1 MNNEKT
7 NNMNEPL
14 SNSISNTYQ
23 SNLYPSLPNMN
34 SQVVEI
40 NRHQD
45 IVYLLRQIADNTAG
59 RRRRNE
65 DNDNIAFCIIF
76 LVSLFLIYMGIS
88 FYNAGGFDTTVGPKL
103 FFMILAIFVAI
114 VLLHREEANIIKN
127 INKENKFK

>member
-23 SNLYPSLPNMN
+23 SNPYPSLPNMN

-65 DNDNIAFCIIF
+65 DDDIVSFSTIF

-114 VLLHREEANIIKN
+114 ALLHREEANIIKN

>member
-1 MNNEKT
+1 MNEKT
-7 NNMNEPL
+7 NNINKPL
-14 SNSISNTYQ
+14 SNNISNTYQ

-34 SQVVEI
+34 SQVLEI

-45 IVYLLRQIADNTAG
+45 IIYLLRQIADNTAG

-65 DNDNIAFCIIF
+65 DNDVVAFCIIF

-103 FFMILAIFVAI
+103 FFMIFSIFVAI
-114 VLLHREEANIIKN
+114 ILLYIEEAII
-127 INKENKFK
+127 IM